1 MKDEG
6 RRTKD
11 EGRNQA
17 GTFVGRSLV
26 LSAKV
31 KKQRRNKKI
40 RIEKKAQGFTRKQR
54 SSHVINVISPTLL
67 QLPVHRIEDHNES
80 NPAMTNGGNMVK
92 IPPETKT
99 ERQWR
104 DRKMVKEAMEVVE

>member
-67 QLPVHRIEDHNES
+67 QLPVHRIVAIASTAVVAVGYLRSLIADPTTATS
-80 NPAMTNGGNMVK
+80 GKVWVVK
-92 IPPETKT
+92 
-99 ERQWR
+99 
-104 DRKMVKEAMEVVE
+104 

>member
-67 QLPVHRIEDHNES
+67 QLPVHRIGSRSRYSDAARAS
-80 NPAMTNGGNMVK
+80 
-92 IPPETKT
+92 
-99 ERQWR
+99 
-104 DRKMVKEAMEVVE
+104 EV